1 MKQLNNFDT
10 QQFLDEYWQQKP
22 LLIRNALPDFESPIT
37 PDELAGLTCEE
48 DIESRLIQGKDN
60 DWQLTHGPLEDEHFE
75 QLPEHNWTILVQ
87 AVDHWVP
94 EVADILEYFRF
105 IPSWRIDDIMVSYA
119 SDGGSVGP
127 HYDNYDVFLI
137 QGVGQRLWKLGQQCD
152 ESSPLLP
159 HDDLK
164 ILKTFSQEQEFLLNP
179 GDILYLPPKLAHWG
193 IGHGEDCMTYS
204 VGFRAPSHADILSH
218 FCDFQLQN
226 LKETQR
232 YTDKNISPQ
241 QNTAEIQHQVIDQL
255 AQTLQAL
262 SSNKQAI
269 AHWFGQY
276 MTEPKYC
283 HLHDEE
289 EAGFSVEDIKEL
301 GLSHATAYKNPASRF
316 AYFTDSGNRALF
328 INGELFKC
336 EGLTESAIESL
347 CNNSQWPSKLITSWL
362 DGDSSKFILQLFN
375 KGIVF
380 YEQNDE
386 H

>member
-1 MKQLNNFDT
+1 
-10 QQFLDEYWQQKP
+10 
-22 LLIRNALPDFESPIT
+22 
-37 PDELAGLTCEE
+37 
-48 DIESRLIQGKDN
+48 
-60 DWQLTHGPLEDEHFE
+60 
-75 QLPEHNWTILVQ
+75 
-87 AVDHWVP
+87 
-94 EVADILEYFRF
+94 
-105 IPSWRIDDIMVSYA
+105 
-119 SDGGSVGP
+119 
-127 HYDNYDVFLI
+127 
-137 QGVGQRLWKLGQQCD
+137 
-152 ESSPLLP
+152 
-159 HDDLK
+159 
-164 ILKTFSQEQEFLLNP
+164 
-179 GDILYLPPKLAHWG
+179 
-193 IGHGEDCMTYS
+193 MTYS